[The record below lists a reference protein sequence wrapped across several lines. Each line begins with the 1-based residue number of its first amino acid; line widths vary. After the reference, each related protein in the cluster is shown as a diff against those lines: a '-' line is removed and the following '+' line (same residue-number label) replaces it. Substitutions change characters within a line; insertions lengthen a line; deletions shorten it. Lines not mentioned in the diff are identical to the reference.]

1 MLKVEYQ
8 YKLKYQS
15 SLNYSIKKKKKTYLN
30 VYSEFKHYCFVI
42 YIELSE
48 WYLNS
53 KLNCIIY
60 SQNINSKLKL

>member
-1 MLKVEYQ
+1 MKISKFI
-8 YKLKYQS
+8 KLFY
-15 SLNYSIKKKKKTYLN
+15 KKKKTYLN
-30 VYSEFKHYCFVI
+30 VYSGIDHYCFII

-60 SQNINSKLKL
+60 SQNIISKLKF